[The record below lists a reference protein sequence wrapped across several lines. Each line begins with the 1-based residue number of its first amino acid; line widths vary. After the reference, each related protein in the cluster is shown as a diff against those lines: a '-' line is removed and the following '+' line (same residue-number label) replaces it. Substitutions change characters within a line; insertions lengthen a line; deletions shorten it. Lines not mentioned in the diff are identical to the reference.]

1 MRSIDLYTAVR
12 AVDDDILERSE
23 TAVYGQK
30 KNGWLKWGAMAACI
44 CLCVVGAI
52 SIFYPKGGSQD
63 SNVQAIA
70 ALELNGCYY
79 EVCDIESVLESC
91 GLPNKITAEM
101 AGEHLA
107 YLKHSNVAGYEETAT
122 QTDIELYQYAPS
134 PCRGVYVV
142 RDGESYMAALFC
154 NFRLFDSNTNV
165 ELSELY
171 RVYGVDG
178 AEDISVIAY
187 TESKPGI
194 EAVVNGTVSDAEA
207 IAEFYEH
214 TTSLVSFGN
223 DDFQAIMFNNIPEE
237 DKSAAHTAFAD
248 DAMTVRIE
256 TKTGMRFNLRVY
268 PSYGWIYGPGTQSYY
283 RIDDAIFNWAE
294 KYSFEGYSN

>member
-1 MRSIDLYTAVR
+1 M
-12 AVDDDILERSE
+12 
-23 TAVYGQK
+23 
-30 KNGWLKWGAMAACI
+30 
-44 CLCVVGAI
+44 
-52 SIFYPKGGSQD
+52 
-63 SNVQAIA
+63 QAIA

-107 YLKHSNVAGYEETAT
+107 YLKHSNGAGYEETAT

-237 DKSAAHTAFAD
+237 DKSAANTAFAD
-248 DAMTVRIE
+248 DAMTLRIE
-256 TKTGMRFNLRVY
+256 TKTGLRFNLRIY

>member
-1 MRSIDLYTAVR
+1 M
-12 AVDDDILERSE
+12 
-23 TAVYGQK
+23 
-30 KNGWLKWGAMAACI
+30 
-44 CLCVVGAI
+44 
-52 SIFYPKGGSQD
+52 
-63 SNVQAIA
+63 QAIA
-70 ALELNGCYY
+70 ALEFNGCYY
-79 EVCDIESVLESC
+79 EVCNIESVLESC

-107 YLKHSNVAGYEETAT
+107 YLKHSNVAGYEETAK

-142 RDGESYMAALFC
+142 RDGENYMAALFC

-178 AEDISVIAY
+178 AEDISVIAHI
-187 TESKPGI
+187 ESKPGT
-194 EAVVNGTVSDAEA
+194 EAVVNGTVTDAEA

-214 TTSLVSFGN
+214 TTSLASFGN
-223 DDFQAIMFNNIPEE
+223 DDFQAIMFSNIPKE
-237 DKSAAHTAFAD
+237 DKPAAHTAFAD
-248 DAMTVRIE
+248 DAITLRIE
-256 TKTGMRFNLRVY
+256 TKTGLRFNLRIY
-268 PSYGWIYGPGTQSYY
+268 PSYGWIYGPGTLSYY
-283 RIDDAIFNWAE
+283 QMDEGILNWSE

>member
-1 MRSIDLYTAVR
+1 
-12 AVDDDILERSE
+12 
-23 TAVYGQK
+23 
-30 KNGWLKWGAMAACI
+30 MAACI

-70 ALELNGCYY
+70 ALEFNGCYY

-237 DKSAAHTAFAD
+237 DKSAANTAFAD
-248 DAMTVRIE
+248 DAMTLRIE
-256 TKTGMRFNLRVY
+256 TKTGLRFNLRIY